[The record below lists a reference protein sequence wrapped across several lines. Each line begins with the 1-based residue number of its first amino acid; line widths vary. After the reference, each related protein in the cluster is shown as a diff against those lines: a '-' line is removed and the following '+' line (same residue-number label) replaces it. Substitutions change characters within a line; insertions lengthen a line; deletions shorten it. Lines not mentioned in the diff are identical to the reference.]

1 MGFNIENVAKQIAVL
16 APKTQAKLF
25 ESLAK
30 LTGQSSLKALA
41 ENYQSLLSQIDSATS
56 PEVTA
61 IETDATSKP
70 RLYPSADEM
79 TSLQHNRIGESVA
92 VYGLA
97 QQKAAKEDKS
107 FEELYAIFDGEV
119 LKPEGKF
126 DLDLNTRYR
135 LLVEKPISRFPEIK
149 NRAFRR
155 IRELAISMGIRDFAE
170 QHDHYLYGVPKK

>member
-1 MGFNIENVAKQIAVL
+1 
-16 APKTQAKLF
+16 
-25 ESLAK
+25 
-30 LTGQSSLKALA
+30 
-41 ENYQSLLSQIDSATS
+41 
-56 PEVTA
+56 
-61 IETDATSKP
+61 
-70 RLYPSADEM
+70 
-79 TSLQHNRIGESVA
+79 
-92 VYGLA
+92 
-97 QQKAAKEDKS
+97 
-107 FEELYAIFDGEV
+107 V